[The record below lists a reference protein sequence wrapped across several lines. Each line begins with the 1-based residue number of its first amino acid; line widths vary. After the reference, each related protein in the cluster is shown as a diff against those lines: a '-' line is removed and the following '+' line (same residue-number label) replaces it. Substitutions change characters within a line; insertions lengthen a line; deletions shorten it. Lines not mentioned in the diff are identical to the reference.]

1 MDSYFGEE
9 SNEDS
14 IENWL
19 KTDIYDNVLLKP
31 KKEKESKMYETKSPT
46 IMIWDDEDLDNIE
59 IAKIES
65 YYDRMSTPEGNVKYK
80 NYKVLAP
87 SNAPIRMYSPSGDIN
102 TTPKKR
108 KIVPK
113 FEIDKS
119 AMHKEKIISLIDDEM
134 PYAEDL
140 KAIIKPTGLSP
151 QNMEALRRTN
161 ASCLDDYLQFL
172 NSVNF
177 TPSPSFSMFSDDASK
192 YLSPPITPEK
202 TPYLRNLLRSCSIEE
217 NGRLPKRILQR
228 QISVPNP
235 GENYAQCLS
244 DELNQAERFRLRS
257 HTPMSMTFSDYRS
270 YSRPLSSLSGNT
282 MARNRSLE
290 SKKAILRSFVQR
302 NMIVRAAN
310 RDKLAKLALAIEE
323 DGEDFDYTDVES
335 SKIMENKVYSMIEE
349 MKELKEDL
357 MEIQDGLQVSTYI
370 FLIESITNRL
380 IDCCNNFR
388 KTIKEYVT

>member
-1 MDSYFGEE
+1 MESYFGEE
-9 SNEDS
+9 CNEDS
-14 IENWL
+14 IDNWL
-19 KTDIYDNVLLKP
+19 KSDEYNSFSHKE
-31 KKEKESKMYETKSPT
+31 KNEKESKMYETTKSPT
-46 IMIWDDEDLDNIE
+46 IMIWNDEDVDNIE

-65 YYDRMSTPEGNVKYK
+65 YYDRMLTPEGNVKYK

-102 TTPKKR
+102 MTPKKQ
-108 KIVPK
+108 KTVPK

-119 AMHKEKIISLIDDEM
+119 VIQKEKIMSLIDDDM

-161 ASCLDDYLQFL
+161 ALCLDDYIQFL
-172 NSVNF
+172 NTVNF
-177 TPSPSFSMFSDDASK
+177 TPSPSFSMFSDDASR
-192 YLSPPITPEK
+192 YLSPPLTPEK
-202 TPYLRNLLRSCSIEE
+202 SPYLRSLLRSCSIEE
-217 NGRLPKRILQR
+217 EDRLPRRILQR
-228 QISVPNP
+228 QTSVPNS

-244 DELNQAERFRLRS
+244 DELNQAEKRRLRS
-257 HTPMSMTFSDYRS
+257 HTPKSMMYPDYM
-270 YSRPLSSLSGNT
+270 YNQRPLSSLSGNT
-282 MARNRSLE
+282 MVKNRSLE

-323 DGEDFDYTDVES
+323 DGEDFHYTDVES
-335 SKIMENKVYSMIEE
+335 SKLMENKVYSMIEE

-357 MEIQDGLQVSTYI
+357 MEIQDSIQVI
-370 FLIESITNRL
+370 MFF
-380 IDCCNNFR
+380 D
-388 KTIKEYVT
+388 